1 MAAEMAAEGVFS
13 PPPGKDHNDNHSNDN
28 NHNHNHSNHNN
39 NHSNDDNHNHNH
51 SNDNHNGIPPPR
63 PAGGWVGIDLGTS
76 NCACAAWSAADGRA
90 RVLGLGRGGLG
101 RPGNG
106 GGGGWEE
113 EEEEEGGGRTVVPSV
128 AVLFGGRGIRG
139 IRGI

>member
-1 MAAEMAAEGVFS
+1 M
-13 PPPGKDHNDNHSNDN
+13 
-28 NHNHNHSNHNN
+28 
-39 NHSNDDNHNHNH
+39 
-51 SNDNHNGIPPPR
+51 
-63 PAGGWVGIDLGTS
+63 GIDLGTS

-113 EEEEEGGGRTVVPSV
+113 EEEEEGGGRTGRPLGGGPVR
-128 AVLFGGRGIRG
+128 GGRGIRG